1 MISRILHS
9 LVIYYR
15 LKIRRMKVKQKGIKL
30 YRERRSDRVC
40 SVACFMTS
48 TTSSSSLSI
57 NCATSADVT
66 VPGHVLQDQSLF
78 GFRGSFG
85 NISPFLQGQF
95 RVPKCVP
102 SSVGSEQRLHR
113 QAKYFVARRCSLLIL
128 VDQSACVYM
137 VLKCS
142 PLEISQNG

>member
-1 MISRILHS
+1 MLIKVARKAEQKSIS
-9 LVIYYR
+9 
-15 LKIRRMKVKQKGIKL
+15 L

-48 TTSSSSLSI
+48 TTSSSKLSI

-66 VPGHVLQDQSLF
+66 VPGHASQDQSVF
-78 GFRGSFG
+78 GFKGSFG

-102 SSVGSEQRLHR
+102 NSVGSAQRLHR
-113 QAKYFVARRCSLLIL
+113 QTKYFVARR
-128 VDQSACVYM
+128 
-137 VLKCS
+137 
-142 PLEISQNG
+142 